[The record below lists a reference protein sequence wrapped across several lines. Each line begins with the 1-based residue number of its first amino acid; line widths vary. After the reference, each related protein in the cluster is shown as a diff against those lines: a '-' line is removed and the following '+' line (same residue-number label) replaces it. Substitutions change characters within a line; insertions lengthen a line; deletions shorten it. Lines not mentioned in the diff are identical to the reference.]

1 MFGESKFLTKFQRA
15 MDDARRSLG
24 NGSSQSSVVFMDLL
38 RFTAYICYIVTDDI
52 WGLERGRIGGSRVS
66 LPHLIYPKA
75 VSRNILKVHMPA
87 ILAFLRLNTRN
98 NTTQFLN
105 PLLSLQSSVNNT

>member
-1 MFGESKFLTKFQRA
+1 MFGESKFLTKFQQA
-15 MDDARRSLG
+15 MDDAERSLG
-24 NGSSQSSVVFMDLL
+24 IGSSVVFMELL

-87 ILAFLRLNTRN
+87 ILAFLRLNTRS